1 MDKIKIGY
9 KTYDIIYDDGKLK
22 DEGLLGQIQY
32 DKNLIRLRD
41 SEEKYNKFIEEVK
54 QDDEKLLK
62 FVRAFLYLS
71 FDESVNGIKKIK
83 KDSISKYIDFEY
95 IENSDIFN
103 EVLEYFR

>member
-1 MDKIKIGY
+1 M
-9 KTYDIIYDDGKLK
+9 
-22 DEGLLGQIQY
+22 
-32 DKNLIRLRD
+32 
-41 SEEKYNKFIEEVK
+41 NKFIEEVK

-62 FVRAFLYLS
+62 FVRAFIYLS